1 MLAFAEQTPS
11 LPDGGNPLETLAM
24 NSELKATRS
33 QLIRDVLL
41 LQVKLLI
48 GAARDLAVVPVTLAA
63 AFLDLILSKK
73 QAPRFFHQ
81 VLRLCE
87 RSDQWIDVWSAA
99 RDKDEQ
105 RGPVDSILAS
115 VEEVVRDPK
124 VGAQRARVLKRWAER
139 QVARAR
145 KRVGPDAASAPDS
158 ARLEEGKLD

>member
-1 MLAFAEQTPS
+1 
-11 LPDGGNPLETLAM
+11 M

-63 AFLDLILSKK
+63 AFLDLILSKQ

-87 RSDQWIDVWSAA
+87 RSDRWIDVWSAA

-145 KRVGPDAASAPDS
+145 KRVGPDAASPPDS
-158 ARLEEGKLD
+158 ARLGEGKLD

>member
-1 MLAFAEQTPS
+1 
-11 LPDGGNPLETLAM
+11 M
-24 NSELKATRS
+24 NSEQKATRN

-63 AFLDLILSKK
+63 ALLDLILSKS

-81 VLRLCE
+81 VLRMGE
-87 RSDQWIDVWSAA
+87 RSDEWIDVWSAA
-99 RDKDEQ
+99 RHESEQ

-124 VGAQRARVLKRWAER
+124 VGAHRARVLKRWAER
-139 QVARAR
+139 QMGRAR
-145 KRVGPDAASAPDS
+145 QRIKTEAPGSDIAEAKPDQNP
-158 ARLEEGKLD
+158 

>member
-1 MLAFAEQTPS
+1 
-11 LPDGGNPLETLAM
+11 M
-24 NSELKATRS
+24 NSEQKATRN

-63 AFLDLILSKK
+63 ALLDLILSKS

-81 VLRLCE
+81 VLRMGE
-87 RSDQWIDVWSAA
+87 RSDEWIDVWSAA
-99 RDKDEQ
+99 RHKDEQ

-124 VGAQRARVLKRWAER
+124 VGAYRARVLKRWAER

-145 KRVGPDAASAPDS
+145 QRVKTDS
-158 ARLEEGKLD
+158 PGSDIAETKQD

>member
-1 MLAFAEQTPS
+1 
-11 LPDGGNPLETLAM
+11 M
-24 NSELKATRS
+24 NSEQKATRN

-48 GAARDLAVVPVTLAA
+48 GAAHDLAVVPVTLAA
-63 AFLDLILSKK
+63 ALLDLILSKS

-81 VLRLCE
+81 VLRMGE
-87 RSDQWIDVWSAA
+87 RSDEWIDVWSAA
-99 RDKDEQ
+99 RHKDEQ

-124 VGAQRARVLKRWAER
+124 VGAYRARVLKRWAER

-145 KRVGPDAASAPDS
+145 QRVKTDS
-158 ARLEEGKLD
+158 PGSDIAETKQD